1 MIAEVI
7 VDVSAYPI
15 DRPFD
20 YVVPAH
26 LEVVIEAGCR
36 VKVPFGPRKVL
47 GYVTGLKE
55 ESGLESGKLKSIHE
69 LIDLEPVI
77 SGELLDLSRWLATQT
92 LAYEIDALQVML
104 PAAMRAK
111 YEKFIVVEEPESI
124 EEVDFL
130 RFLAGRQRVPLAEA
144 DTPELL
150 RSVRRYAGQGIIT
163 VDTVV
168 NQKTAVKKVR
178 MIQIAEADILQ
189 NVLDTIHAN
198 AKSKRNCYVGC

>member
-20 YVVPAH
+20 YIVPAAIESII
-26 LEVVIEAGCR
+26 EVGSR

-47 GYVTGLKE
+47 GYIIGLKE
-55 ESGLESGKLKSIHE
+55 ESELELSKLKPIDE

-77 SGELLDLSRWLATQT
+77 SKELLDLSSWLATHT

-111 YEKFIVVEEPESI
+111 YEKS
-124 EEVDFL
+124 
-130 RFLAGRQRVPLAEA
+130 
-144 DTPELL
+144 
-150 RSVRRYAGQGIIT
+150 S
-163 VDTVV
+163 
-168 NQKTAVKKVR
+168 
-178 MIQIAEADILQ
+178 
-189 NVLDTIHAN
+189 
-198 AKSKRNCYVGC
+198 